1 MSTMD
6 TVVAY
11 SLSLMV
17 VMVIMYVG
25 PGLGE
30 EISTALPLCST
41 GDFSDV
47 TTGAE
52 LWGSNVKI
60 LGVVILIVFI
70 ALAIKSIM
78 GMTGAKKGGME

>member
-6 TVVAY
+6 TVIAY
-11 SLSLMV
+11 SVGLMV

-30 EISTALPLCST
+30 EISAAMPINAS
-41 GDFSDV
+41 GDFADA

-52 LWGSNVKI
+52 IWGSNAKI

-70 ALAIKSIM
+70 SLAIKSIM
-78 GMTGAKKGGME
+78 GMISKGSE

>member
-1 MSTMD
+1 MSAMD

-11 SLSLMV
+11 AISLMV
-17 VMVIMYVG
+17 VMVILYVG

-30 EISTALPLCST
+30 EISTAMPVNAS
-41 GDFSDV
+41 GDFAGV

-52 LWGSNVKI
+52 IWGSNTKI

-70 ALAIKSIM
+70 SLAIKSIM
-78 GMTGAKKGGME
+78 GMINKGKE

>member
-6 TVVAY
+6 TVITY
-11 SLSLMV
+11 SIGLMV

-30 EISTALPLCST
+30 EISTAMPICAT
-41 GDFSDV
+41 GAFGDA

-52 LWGSNVKI
+52 IWGSNVKI

-70 ALAIKSIM
+70 SLAIKSIM
-78 GMTGAKKGGME
+78 GMINKGKE

>member
-6 TVVAY
+6 TVIAY
-11 SLSLMV
+11 SVGLMV

-30 EISTALPLCST
+30 EISTALPINAS
-41 GDFSDV
+41 GEFADA

-52 LWGSNVKI
+52 IWGSNAKI

-70 ALAIKSIM
+70 SLAIKSIM
-78 GMTGAKKGGME
+78 GMINRGNE